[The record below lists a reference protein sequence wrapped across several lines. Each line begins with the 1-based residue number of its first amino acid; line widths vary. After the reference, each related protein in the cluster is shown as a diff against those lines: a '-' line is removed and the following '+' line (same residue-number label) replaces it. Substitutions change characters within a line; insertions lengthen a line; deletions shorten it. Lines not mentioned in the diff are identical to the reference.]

1 VSEEPGLGKG
11 SRVRRESQGWFLW
24 RAVAD
29 GVSIG
34 SASSQMIPEDKLL
47 RVSQMDPIYAQAVLT
62 IIAACSDDAD
72 ARLLSVH
79 PSPRRPAQKSEL
91 VASLR
96 LVVPLP
102 TLPHALGS
110 SKWNTRPWTFQEH
123 QLSRRRLVFTEN
135 RSISNADVI
144 SWLKTSSA
152 RLAPPYS
159 TLTGKTVTT
168 GSSP

>member
-1 VSEEPGLGKG
+1 
-11 SRVRRESQGWFLW
+11 
-24 RAVAD
+24 
-29 GVSIG
+29 
-34 SASSQMIPEDKLL
+34 
-47 RVSQMDPIYAQAVLT
+47 MDPIYAQAVLT

-123 QLSRRRLVFTEN
+123 QLSRQRLVFTEKQVYFQC
-135 RSISNADVI
+135 RRDIMAEDVVCE
-144 SWLKTSSA
+144 T
-152 RLAPPYS
+152 R
-159 TLTGKTVTT
+159 
-168 GSSP
+168 SSPFNLDREDRDHRVQSMSMGTGLGQWQ